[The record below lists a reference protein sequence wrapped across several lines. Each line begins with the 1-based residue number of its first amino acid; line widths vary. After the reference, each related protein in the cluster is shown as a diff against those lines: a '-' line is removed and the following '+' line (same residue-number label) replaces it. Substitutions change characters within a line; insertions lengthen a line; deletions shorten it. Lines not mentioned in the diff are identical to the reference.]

1 MRSPKRSDFAGLVS
15 YLTNAQRKSER
26 VGGVAVTNCHSDT
39 SEVAITEVLNTQAQN
54 RRATSDKT
62 YHLILSFR
70 AGEQPAEETLIA
82 IETRVCQALGYG
94 EHQRV
99 SAVHHDTDHLHL
111 HIAINKIH
119 PSRYTL
125 HDPYNDHKT
134 LARECER
141 LEREYGLE
149 PDNHQARKCRSENRA
164 DDMERHTGVESLLG
178 WIQREC
184 QGQMQV
190 AQSWAEL
197 HRVLR
202 ANGLALRERGNG
214 LVITSQ
220 DGTTVKASS
229 IGREYSKNKL
239 EVRFGPFEPSPQ
251 RPDHP
256 VEPPARR
263 YVHRPMR
270 SRVNTAE
277 LYARYQAEQ
286 QTLKASGAVEWAQA
300 RERRSRLIEEA
311 KRSGRL
317 KRAVI
322 KLTGAGR
329 LAKKLM
335 YASTSKTLRDTIQK
349 INQRCLIERQE
360 IHERCKRRA
369 WADWLRAKAIEG
381 DKQALEALRARGAEH
396 SLKGNTVSATGRR
409 ESVPAS
415 AEQDGI
421 TKRGTI
427 IYRVGPTAVRDDGS
441 RLSVS
446 RGVTQEGLQAA
457 LRMAM
462 QRYGNTIAVSGSA
475 AFKQQIAEAAASA
488 QLPLTFD
495 DPALERRRQQLTYL
509 RHQSTQQERQHDPQE
524 HRPAGRGRASGG
536 TAAGGGRTKPDI
548 GRPGAVQPAFVGGGL
563 RNLPEL
569 GVVRFTEPGPVLL
582 PRDVPRNVEH
592 HGAESD
598 SALRRGVD
606 RPAGLMSK
614 QGVANTF
621 MAEDQAKRLSGL
633 DIAKHVP
640 TPAGDPVTATAKGA
654 IKRRGRGR

>member
-1 MRSPKRSDFAGLVS
+1 VIAKHVPMRSPKRSDFAGLVS

-54 RRATSDKT
+54 TRAISDKT

-70 AGEQPAEETLIA
+70 AGGQPAEETLIA

-149 PDNHQARKCRSENRA
+149 PDNHQARKCGAENRA
-164 DDMERHTGVESLLG
+164 DDMERHTGIESLLG

-184 QGQMQV
+184 QGQMQA

-202 ANGLALRERGNG
+202 ANGLQLRERGNG
-214 LVITSQ
+214 LTVTAR

-229 IGREYSKNKL
+229 ISRDLSKNKL
-239 EVRFGPFEPSPQ
+239 EARFGPFESLPEQTGHTVEAAARQYQQ
-251 RPDHP
+251 RPL
-256 VEPPARR
+256 
-263 YVHRPMR
+263 R

-286 QTLKASGAVEWAQA
+286 QNFKMSRALEWTQA
-300 RERRSRLIEEA
+300 RERKSRLIEDA

-317 KRAVI
+317 KRAAI

-335 YASTSKTLRDTIQK
+335 YASTSKTLRDEIRKT
-349 INQRCLIERQE
+349 NQQYLEERQE
-360 IHERCKRRA
+360 IVDRCKRRA
-369 WADWLRAKAIEG
+369 WADWLRAQAIDG
-381 DKQALEALRARGAEH
+381 DKDALEALRARDAARG
-396 SLKGNTVSATGRR
+396 LKGNTVTGTGRR
-409 ESVPAS
+409 ESAHSCAV
-415 AEQDGI
+415 QDGI
-421 TKRGTI
+421 TKHGTI
-427 IYRVGPTAVRDDGS
+427 IYRVGPSAVRDDGN

-446 RGVTQEGLQAA
+446 RAVTPEGLQAT
-457 LRMAM
+457 LRLAM

-475 AFKQQIAEAAASA
+475 AFKQQTAEAAAA
-488 QLPLTFD
+488 ARLPLTFD
-495 DPALERRRQQLTYL
+495 DLTLERRRQQLLHL
-509 RHQSTQQERQHDPQE
+509 RDQAAEQERQHDRQE
-524 HRPAGRGRASGG
+524 RGPAGRA
-536 TAAGGGRTKPDI
+536 
-548 GRPGAVQPAFVGGGL
+548 RPGPVPAPVGRGGL
-563 RNLPEL
+563 GNVSEL
-569 GVVRFTEPGPVLL
+569 GVVRSAERGPVLL
-582 PRDVPRNVEH
+582 PRDVPRNVEDH
-592 HGAESD
+592 AAESD
-598 SALRRGVD
+598 SALRRRVD
-606 RPAGLMSK
+606 RPAGLMWAQAAADK
-614 QGVANTF
+614 IIAKR
-621 MAEDQAKRLSGL
+621 DAKRLSGL
-633 DIAKHVP
+633 DPAKYMAMTV
-640 TPAGDPVTATAKGA
+640 GDPVTVTAKGP
-654 IKRRGRGR
+654 IKRRARRP